1 MALALSCKI
10 QTSTIH
16 AKSSTSDA
24 ASITSIAEVLD
35 LPEKLAHD
43 LGDKPV
49 VVAFDEFQEVAEL
62 SKEFPLEKIF
72 RSCIQA
78 HKNVRYV
85 FLGSKT
91 HLMRRMFG
99 NAIVSLSP
107 RRSTPHSA
115 NLSTPVL
122 STAHPSKSASPT
134 PSSRTT
140 SVAKP
145 QQSSP
150 TNNPPSPPPLGSICY
165 NFSMQQ
171 TLLEKTVLFKNLT
184 ARLQSLYT
192 R

>member
-122 STAHPSKSASPT
+122 STAHLSKSASPT

-145 QQSSP
+145 AATIFANKQSP
-150 TNNPPSPPPLGSICY
+150 IPSPVGQHML
-165 NFSMQQ
+165 
-171 TLLEKTVLFKNLT
+171 
-184 ARLQSLYT
+184 
-192 R
+192 